1 MRYNPAAPDSV
12 DAVLAI
18 DAEARILAGKRV
30 EDCVV

>member
-30 EDCVV
+30 KDCAV